1 MVSDLFMALIHGQTY
16 DSAIYLMKRHKLIP
30 TIANVLLDTF
40 NYLSGVNL
48 YTLADKDTIEMKD
61 NLNLIYK
68 KSDYLT

>member
-1 MVSDLFMALIHGQTY
+1 
-16 DSAIYLMKRHKLIP
+16 MKRHKPIT

-40 NYLSGVNL
+40 NYLSGVSL

>member
-1 MVSDLFMALIHGQTY
+1 MVSDLFMALIQGQTY

>member
-1 MVSDLFMALIHGQTY
+1 MVSDLFMALIQGADQRFCHISDEETQTHPY
-16 DSAIYLMKRHKLIP
+16 NRKCIIKYI
-30 TIANVLLDTF
+30 
-40 NYLSGVNL
+40 NYLSGINL

>member
-1 MVSDLFMALIHGQTY
+1 MVSDLFMALIQGQTN